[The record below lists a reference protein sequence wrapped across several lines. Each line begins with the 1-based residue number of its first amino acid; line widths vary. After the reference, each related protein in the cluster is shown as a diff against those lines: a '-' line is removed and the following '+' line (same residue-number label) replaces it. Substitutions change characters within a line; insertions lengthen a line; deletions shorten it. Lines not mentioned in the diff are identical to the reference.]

1 MNSDGAK
8 IQFKA
13 TTQSAGA
20 VVYVPPER
28 TASDN
33 GHSHKP
39 KLDNTNPH
47 LANSSTDPTEASPV
61 LARSAANLK
70 PSDSDTRR
78 FSQYP
83 SVWTQ
88 IQGAN
93 GQPPPQ
99 LAQNTALFSFKGKEP
114 NKSSTDKDNIP
125 WIQSDGDPFEAIV

>member
-1 MNSDGAK
+1 MNDGAK

-13 TTQSAGA
+13 ITQSAGA

-28 TASDN
+28 TESDN
-33 GHSHKP
+33 GLSHKP

-61 LARSAANLK
+61 LASSAANLK
-70 PSDSDTRR
+70 ASDSETRR
-78 FSQYP
+78 FAQYQ

-88 IQGAN
+88 AQGTK

-114 NKSSTDKDNIP
+114 NKTSSDKDTLP
-125 WIQSDGDPFEAIV
+125 WIQSEGDPFEAIV